1 MKGDSRMKDNDK
13 MRENAPSQVTGGDP
27 ARGRAGGVALA
38 PAPRPVPALLRVHLH
53 VLYSLPAVFFL
64 GFGLIAFLC
73 FGLDSDWKAAAFL
86 LPTAS
91 APGTVTGQ
99 YPSKVNLGSGRYS
112 KSIVT
117 DALTYTFAG
126 PGGAPYHGVSYTSAD
141 DDYQLDTSAA
151 PEPDSPVGLPVSV
164 QYVEGHP
171 ALSRIRHLHTGVY
184 SASMLAMVIWPIT
197 GLFLLRGSLRL
208 ARRTCLLLAQGRQDP
223 STGNLY
229 PPPGQEQ
236 PKDTADGFELTNVMT
251 GPPRIEGGQLYPP
264 AVGRVLLVFG
274 LLAAILLGDV
284 ALLQRGVS
292 QLGY

>member
-1 MKGDSRMKDNDK
+1 MRDNGLMKGNNK
-13 MRENAPSQVTGGDP
+13 MEKNAPSQ
-27 ARGRAGGVALA
+27 AAGGNSVRGQAGIALA
-38 PAPRPVPALLRVHLH
+38 SVPRPVPALLRVHLH

-91 APGTVTGQ
+91 ARGTVTGQ
-99 YPSKVNLGSGRYS
+99 YPAKGTHSSGSHGGG
-112 KSIVT
+112 IAI
-117 DALTYTFAG
+117 DAITYTFAG
-126 PGGAPYHGVSYTSAD
+126 PGGTLYRGVSYTSAD
-141 DDYQLDTSAA
+141 DNYQLDTSAA
-151 PEPDSPVGLPVSV
+151 PDSDSPVGLPVSV
-164 QYVEGHP
+164 QYVKGHP
-171 ALSRIRHLHTGVY
+171 ALSRIRHLRTGVFN
-184 SASMLAMVIWPIT
+184 ASMLAMVIWPIT

-236 PKDTADGFELTNVMT
+236 PKDPADGFELTSVMT
-251 GPPRIEGGQLYPP
+251 GPPLVAGGQLYPP
-264 AVGRVLLVFG
+264 AMGRVLLVFG
-274 LLAAILLGDV
+274 LLAVILLGDV
-284 ALLQRGVS
+284 ALLQRGIS